1 MMRFVNTYAQL
12 PEPFFERIDPEPVA
26 APALLRLNRKLAAR
40 LELDLPGDEKE
51 LAEIFTGNRLLPGS
65 KPIAQAYAGH
75 QFGQFVPQL
84 GDGRAHLLGEVVNA
98 AGERFDIQLKGSGR
112 TRFSRGGDGRAP
124 LGPVIREYVVS
135 EAMHA
140 LGVPTT
146 RALAM
151 ATTGQPVFREDELPG
166 AVITRVASGFVRVGT
181 FEYFAARRMEDE
193 LRLLADHVIKR
204 NHPAARHAD
213 NPYLALFEAVCAAQ
227 AELVAKWLCLG
238 FVHGVM
244 NTDNTSVSGE
254 TIDYGPCAFLDHY
267 DPAMVFSSIDHAGR
281 YAFNQQPTIMAW
293 NLACLGGCL
302 LPLLDTDEA
311 RARQAGEAVLER
323 FIPSFTEHYRQGLC
337 RKIGL
342 PGDDD
347 SFTLA
352 RRLLDL
358 MRRSRADFTNVFR
371 ALGDAQAAPAPFTG
385 LFATAE
391 EIATWLNDWLARL
404 EKTGSADTAR
414 ETMRAANP
422 AFIPRNHRIEAAIRA
437 ATAGDFAP
445 TDRLIEVLAR
455 PFEDQP
461 EHAEFAAPPR
471 PEERVTQT
479 FCGT

>member
-1 MMRFVNTYAQL
+1 MRFINTYAHL
-12 PEPFFERIDPEPVA
+12 PESFYERIDPEPVA
-26 APALLRLNRKLAAR
+26 APALIRLNRELGAR
-40 LELDLPGDEKE
+40 LELDLPDDKTE
-51 LAEIFTGNRLLPGS
+51 LAGICTGNRLLAGS
-65 KPIAQAYAGH
+65 EPIAQAYAGH

-84 GDGRAHLLGEVVNA
+84 GDGRAHLLGEVMNA

-151 ATTGQPVFREDELPG
+151 AATGQPVFREEELPG

-193 LRLLADHVIKR
+193 LRQLADHVIER
-204 NHPAARHAD
+204 NHPAARKAD
-213 NPYLALFEAVCAAQ
+213 NPYLALFESVCAAQ
-227 AELVAKWLCLG
+227 AQLMARWLCLG

-244 NTDNTSVSGE
+244 NTDNTAVSGE

-302 LPLLDTDEA
+302 LPLLAPNEAEA
-311 RARQAGEAVLER
+311 RKTGETVLEK
-323 FIPSFTEHYRQGLC
+323 FIPAFTEHYRHGLC

-342 PGDDD
+342 PADDD
-347 SFTLA
+347 SFSLA

-358 MRRSRADFTNVFR
+358 MRRSRTDFTNAFR
-371 ALGDAQAAPAPFTG
+371 ALSDAQAAPAPFTA

-391 EIATWLNDWLARL
+391 EIATWLNDWLERL
-404 EKTGSADTAR
+404 DQTGSANTAR
-414 ETMRAANP
+414 QTMRAANP
-422 AFIPRNHRIEAAIRA
+422 AFIPRNHRIEAAIQA

-445 TDRLIEVLAR
+445 TDRLIEVLKR

-461 EHAEFAAPPR
+461 EHAEFASPPR
-471 PEERVTQT
+471 PEERVTRT

>member
-1 MMRFVNTYAQL
+1 MMRFINTYARL
-12 PEPFFERIDPEPVA
+12 PESFFERIGPEPVA
-26 APALLRLNRKLAAR
+26 APTLIRLNRDLAAR
-40 LELDLPGDEKE
+40 LELDLPDDDTA

-65 KPIAQAYAGH
+65 EPIAQAYAGH

-84 GDGRAHLLGEVVNA
+84 GDGRAHLLGEVKNG

-151 ATTGQPVFREDELPG
+151 AATGQPVFREDELPG

-193 LRLLADHVIKR
+193 LRALADHVIER
-204 NHPAARHAD
+204 NHPAAREAD

-227 AELVAKWLCLG
+227 ADLVARWLCLG

-244 NTDNTSVSGE
+244 NTDNTAVSGE
-254 TIDYGPCAFLDHY
+254 TIDYGPCAFLDYY
-267 DPAMVFSSIDHAGR
+267 DPAMVFSSIDHMGR

-302 LPLLDTDEA
+302 LPLLDPDETKA
-311 RARQAGEAVLER
+311 REAGEAVLER
-323 FIPSFTEHYRQGLC
+323 FIPDFTDRYRRGLC

-342 PGDDD
+342 PAEDE
-347 SFTLA
+347 SFSLA

-358 MRRSRADFTNVFR
+358 MRRSRADFTNAFR
-371 ALGDAQAAPAPFTG
+371 ALSDAQAAPAPFTG

-391 EIATWLNDWLARL
+391 EIAIWLNDWLDRL
-404 EKTGSADTAR
+404 EQTGSAETAR

-422 AFIPRNHRIEAAIRA
+422 AYIPRNHRIEAAIRA
-437 ATAGDFAP
+437 ALAGHFAP
-445 TDRLIEVLAR
+445 ADRLIEVLKR

-461 EHAEFAAPPR
+461 ENGEYAEPPR
-471 PEERVTQT
+471 AEERVTQT

>member
-1 MMRFVNTYAQL
+1 MRFINTYARL
-12 PEPFFERIDPEPVA
+12 PESFFERIAPEPVA
-26 APALLRLNRKLAAR
+26 APALIRLNRDLAAR
-40 LELDLPGDEKE
+40 LELDLPGDEAA

-65 KPIAQAYAGH
+65 EPLAQAYAGH

-84 GDGRAHLLGEVVNA
+84 GDGRAHLLGEVENE

-151 ATTGQPVFREDELPG
+151 AATGQPVFREDELPG

-193 LRLLADHVIKR
+193 LRALADHVIER
-204 NHPAARHAD
+204 NHPAAREAD
-213 NPYLALFEAVCAAQ
+213 TPYLALFEAVCAAQ
-227 AELVAKWLCLG
+227 ADLMARWLCLG

-244 NTDNTSVSGE
+244 NTDNTAVSGE
-254 TIDYGPCAFLDHY
+254 TIDYGPCAFLDYY
-267 DPAMVFSSIDHAGR
+267 DPAMVFSSIDHMGR

-302 LPLLDTDEA
+302 LPLLDPDETKA
-311 RARQAGEAVLER
+311 RKAGEAVLER
-323 FIPSFTEHYRQGLC
+323 FIPGFTEHYRQGLC

-342 PGDDD
+342 PADEE
-347 SFTLA
+347 SFILA
-352 RRLLDL
+352 RQLLDL
-358 MRRSRADFTNVFR
+358 MRRSRADFTNTFR
-371 ALGDAQAAPAPFTG
+371 ALCDAQAAPAPFTG

-391 EIATWLNDWLARL
+391 EVATWLNDWLQLL
-404 EKTGSADTAR
+404 EQSDSADTAR

-422 AFIPRNHRIEAAIRA
+422 AYIPRNHRIEAAIRA
-437 ATAGDFAP
+437 ALTGDFAP
-445 TDRLIEVLAR
+445 ADRLIEVLKR

-461 EHAEFAAPPR
+461 ENGEYAEPPR
-471 PEERVTQT
+471 AEERVTQT

>member
-1 MMRFVNTYAQL
+1 MRFINTYARL
-12 PEPFFERIDPEPVA
+12 PESFFERIDPETVA
-26 APALLRLNRKLAAR
+26 APALIRLNRDLAAR
-40 LELDLPGDEKE
+40 LELDLPGDRTE

-65 KPIAQAYAGH
+65 EPIAQAYAGH

-84 GDGRAHLLGEVVNA
+84 GDGRAHLLGEVENA

-151 ATTGQPVFREDELPG
+151 AATGRPVFREAELPG

-193 LRLLADHVIKR
+193 LRLLADHVIER
-204 NHPAARHAD
+204 NHPAARKAD

-227 AELVAKWLCLG
+227 ARLMAQWLCLG

-244 NTDNTSVSGE
+244 NTDNTAVSGE

-281 YAFNQQPTIMAW
+281 YAFNQQPTVMAW

-302 LPLLDTDEA
+302 LPLLGPDEA
-311 RARQAGEAVLER
+311 TARKTGEAVLER
-323 FIPSFTEHYRQGLC
+323 FIPAFTEHYRRGLC

-342 PGDDD
+342 PADDD
-347 SFTLA
+347 SFSLA

-358 MRRSRADFTNVFR
+358 MRDARADFTNTFR
-371 ALGDAQAAPAPFTG
+371 ALCGAQEAPAAFTG
-385 LFATAE
+385 LFAATG
-391 EIATWLNDWLARL
+391 EIAAWLDDWLARL
-404 EKTGSADTAR
+404 DRTGSADAAR

-437 ATAGDFAP
+437 AEDGDFAP
-445 TDRLIEVLAR
+445 ANRLIEVLER

-461 EHAEFAAPPR
+461 EHAEYAAPPL
-471 PEERVTQT
+471 PGERVTHT

>member
-1 MMRFVNTYAQL
+1 MRFINTYARL
-12 PEPFFERIDPEPVA
+12 PETFYQRIDPEHVA
-26 APALLRLNRKLAAR
+26 APAMIRLNRDLAAR
-40 LELDLPGDEKE
+40 LELDLPEDDAG
-51 LAEIFTGNRLLPGS
+51 LAEVFTGNRLLSGS
-65 KPIAQAYAGH
+65 EPLAQAYAGH

-84 GDGRAHLLGEVVNA
+84 GDGRAHLLGEVENG

-112 TRFSRGGDGRAP
+112 TAYSRGGDGRAP

-151 ATTGQPVFREDELPG
+151 AATGQPVFREAELPG
-166 AVITRVASGFVRVGT
+166 AVIARVASGFVRVGT

-193 LRLLADHVIKR
+193 LRLLADHVIER
-204 NHPAARHAD
+204 NHPAAGEAD

-227 AELVAKWLCLG
+227 AELMAQWLCLG

-244 NTDNTSVSGE
+244 NTDNTAVSGE

-267 DPAMVFSSIDHAGR
+267 DPAMVFSSIDHGGR

-302 LPLLDTDEA
+302 LPLLATDETKA
-311 RARQAGEAVLER
+311 RETGEAVLER
-323 FIPSFTEHYRQGLC
+323 FIPAFTEHYRRGLC

-342 PGDDD
+342 PADDE

-358 MRRSRADFTNVFR
+358 MRRGRTDFTNGFR
-371 ALGDAQAAPAPFTG
+371 ALCDAQTAPEAFTA
-385 LFATAE
+385 LFATDE
-391 EIATWLNDWLARL
+391 EIAVWRKDWLKRL
-404 EKTGSADTAR
+404 EQTGSGDGAR
-414 ETMRAANP
+414 GTMRAANP
-422 AFIPRNHRIEAAIRA
+422 AFIPRNHRIEAAIQA
-437 ATAGDFAP
+437 ATAGDFTP
-445 TDRLIEVLAR
+445 MDRLIEVLKR

-461 EHAEFAAPPR
+461 ELAEFADPPR
-471 PEERVTQT
+471 PGERVTQT

>member
-1 MMRFVNTYAQL
+1 MRFINTYAHL
-12 PEPFFERIDPEPVA
+12 PESFFERINPEPVA
-26 APALLRLNRKLAAR
+26 APALIRLNRDLAAR
-40 LELDLPGDEKE
+40 LELDLPEDRTG

-84 GDGRAHLLGEVVNA
+84 GDGRAHLLGEVENG
-98 AGERFDIQLKGSGR
+98 AGERFDIQYKGSGR

-151 ATTGQPVFREDELPG
+151 ASTGQPVFREEELPG

-193 LRLLADHVIKR
+193 LRLLADHVIER
-204 NHPAARHAD
+204 NHPAARESAT
-213 NPYLALFEAVCAAQ
+213 PYLALFKAVCAAQ
-227 AELVAKWLCLG
+227 AELVARWLCLG

-244 NTDNTSVSGE
+244 NTDNTAVSGQ

-267 DPAMVFSSIDHAGR
+267 DPAMVFSSIDHMGR

-302 LPLLDTDEA
+302 LPLLDPDETKA
-311 RARQAGEAVLER
+311 REAGEAVLEG

-342 PGDDD
+342 PADDE
-347 SFTLA
+347 SFSLA
-352 RRLLDL
+352 RSLLDL
-358 MRRSRADFTNVFR
+358 MRRSRTDFTNGFR
-371 ALGDAQAAPAPFTG
+371 ALSDAQTAPAPFTAM
-385 LFATAE
+385 FATAE
-391 EIATWLNDWLARL
+391 EIATWLHDWHDRL
-404 EKTGSADTAR
+404 DRTGSVDTAR
-414 ETMRAANP
+414 ETMRTANP
-422 AFIPRNHRIEAAIRA
+422 AYIPRNHRIEEAIRA
-437 ATAGDFAP
+437 ATAGDFGP
-445 TDRLIEVLAR
+445 TDRLIEVLAH

-461 EHAEFAAPPR
+461 EKAEFAHPPR
-471 PEERVTQT
+471 PEERVTRT